1 MSFELFDLQNDIIT
15 EEEVSLTSGIWSEG
29 AGTLTSFFTSS
40 IQSGSNGTYFLQ
52 VFNKVP
58 SDSTSAKQFS
68 ILYGHKGGSGS
79 LGKPGTAG
87 NRETATVYGQFLNLT
102 QPPETEEFTFGQGT
116 SGVSQQIYAI
126 SFDRARSREKVDPGN
141 WELQLAGGQVNAS
154 NKKTIKLIDD
164 SSTSVS
170 TVNNAGI
177 TEFNIVSGSIQGG
190 STSIHKAAASEGTD
204 SGSFGKFYPDLGVF
218 ILNATRLQVS
228 DLGDPTDA
236 IGGAGPGRS
245 ALFELGRTA
254 NGSSTGGSYTGSN
267 TLFSP
272 ASHSLHRMFHA
283 ISSGSL
289 FQARREEQVTSTH
302 YFCRVKNSK
311 FNKSNNPTW
320 SSGSSALPLE
330 IFRDGKEKTYITTV
344 GLYDDSDDLLAVA
357 KLSQPILKSRSRE
370 ALIKVKLDF

>member
-1 MSFELFDLQNDIIT
+1 MSTYQIPLDQTNDIV
-15 EEEVSLTSGIWSEG
+15 EESDVKVSSALWSGG
-29 AGTLTSFFTSS
+29 TGTLNNVYTSS
-40 IQSGSNGTYFLQ
+40 VQSSSNGQYFLQ
-52 VFNKVP
+52 VYDKDV
-58 SDSTSAKQFS
+58 SSSLAEKQFS

-79 LGKPGTAG
+79 LGKPGVDG
-87 NRETATVYGQFLNLT
+87 NRETATVYSQMLNLT
-102 QPPETEEFTFGQGT
+102 QPPETELFTFENGT
-116 SGVSQQIYAI
+116 DVTKQHIYAI

-141 WELQLAGGQVNAS
+141 WELQLAGGQVNAA

-164 SSTSVS
+164 SSTNTSIL
-170 TVNNAGI
+170 NDAGI
-177 TEFNIVSGSIQGG
+177 TEYNIVSGSIQGG
-190 STSIHKAAASEGTD
+190 STTIQKAAASEGTD
-204 SGSFGKFYPDLGVF
+204 SGSYGKFYPDLGVL

-245 ALFELGRTA
+245 ALFELGRNA
-254 NGSSTGGSYTGSN
+254 DSPYTSSN

-272 ASHSLHRMFHA
+272 TSHSLHRMYHA

-289 FQARREEQVTSTH
+289 FQARREEEVTSTH
-302 YFCRVKNSK
+302 YFCRAINSK

-320 SSGSSALPLE
+320 TSASSAEPLE

-344 GLYDDSDDLLAVA
+344 GLYDDSNELLAVA
-357 KLSQPILKSRSRE
+357 KLSQPILKSKSRE

>member
-1 MSFELFDLQNDIIT
+1 MSFEILDLENDIVT

-40 IQSGSNGTYFLQ
+40 VQSSSNGQYFLQ

-58 SDSTSAKQFS
+58 SDSTSAPQFA
-68 ILYGHKGGSGS
+68 ILYGHKAGSGS
-79 LGKPGTAG
+79 LGKPGVVG
-87 NRETATVYGQFLNLT
+87 RRETATVYGQFLNLT
-102 QPPETEEFTFGQGT
+102 QPPETTEFTFGQGT
-116 SGVSQQIYAI
+116 SAVSQQIYAL

-164 SSTSVS
+164 SSTNTSIL
-170 TVNNAGI
+170 NDAGI
-177 TEFNIVSGSIQGG
+177 TEYNIVSGSIQGG
-190 STSIHKAAASEGTD
+190 STTIHKAAASEGTD
-204 SGSFGKFYPDLGVF
+204 SGSFGKFYPDLGVL
-218 ILNATRLQVS
+218 IINATRLQVS

-254 NGSSTGGSYTGSN
+254 DSPYTSSN

-272 ASHSLHRMFHA
+272 TSHSLHRMYHA

-289 FQARREEQVTSTH
+289 FQARREEEVTSTH
-302 YFCRVKNSK
+302 YFCRAINSK
-311 FNKSNNPTW
+311 FNQSNNPTW
-320 SSGSSALPLE
+320 TSASSTEPLE